1 VTLRG
6 QRLPL
11 LGGEPAGGEHPLV
24 RGLGRIVALE
34 DLAPDPP
41 FAEQLTDGAEEVV
54 LEPEQGVKALEDR
67 PGGAGGVAVVAD
79 EATHEEAVTLLD
91 PGLVVL
97 AIGPAPG
104 ETDPVV
110 PAPAQQAGVDE
121 LAAIVEYE
129 GMRKREATS
138 PPRSG
143 YPFSRLP
150 RHEGGAHMPDDRCRL
165 GSDDVVIG
173 LDLAS
178 AEHQVV
184 VLTAAGQR
192 LTRFRIPHSR
202 VGLEELLRRTAPTA
216 LGRAGGT
223 RVFAFEATG
232 HVWEAV
238 AYILRA
244 RGERYM
250 VVNPLTT
257 FRVREARQLSRE
269 KTDVTDAE
277 QIGELCRTGLV
288 TRTQLEARPY
298 LALRRAWGEYRR
310 LREERARL
318 KVLVAHQLYGL
329 FPEFLRVWADL
340 LQPGALAVLRTG
352 LTPAAMAALSLSEFV
367 AQVRAHRAGRR
378 IWRFKLAQV
387 HRYAAQT
394 IACPDGLDV
403 LAREVQRAV
412 ARIDVLTAQMTAV
425 ATEIDALLADLEEVP
440 YLRTIPGLGWASVAG
455 LLAHVGAITKYRH
468 GRQLI
473 KLAGT
478 NPSRRDTGQTV
489 GRGQRM
495 SRRGRS
501 GLREVLYLA
510 TISCLQHNPRI
521 RAHYDRLIQRA
532 DRPLPKMQA
541 LGACMN
547 KLLLYAFAVMSRREA
562 FQLDHNWQRTL
573 PRVA

>member
-1 VTLRG
+1 ML
-6 QRLPL
+6 
-11 LGGEPAGGEHPLV
+11 
-24 RGLGRIVALE
+24 
-34 DLAPDPP
+34 
-41 FAEQLTDGAEEVV
+41 
-54 LEPEQGVKALEDR
+54 
-67 PGGAGGVAVVAD
+67 
-79 EATHEEAVTLLD
+79 
-91 PGLVVL
+91 
-97 AIGPAPG
+97 
-104 ETDPVV
+104 
-110 PAPAQQAGVDE
+110 
-121 LAAIVEYE
+121 
-129 GMRKREATS
+129 
-138 PPRSG
+138 
-143 YPFSRLP
+143 
-150 RHEGGAHMPDDRCRL
+150 DDRCRL

-184 VLTAAGQR
+184 VLTADGQR

-202 VGLEELLRRTAPTA
+202 AGLEELLRRTLPGA
-216 LGRAGGT
+216 LGRAGGH

-238 AYILRA
+238 AYVLRA
-244 RGERYM
+244 RGERY
-250 VVNPLTT
+250 VVINPLTT

-269 KTDVTDAE
+269 KTDLTDAE
-277 QIGELCRTGLV
+277 QIAELCRTGLV

-329 FPEFLRVWADL
+329 VPEFLRVWADL

-352 LTPAAMAALSLSEFV
+352 LTPATMAALSLSEFV
-367 AQVRAHRAGRR
+367 ARVREHRAGRR
-378 IWRFKLAQV
+378 VWRFKLAQV
-387 HRYAAQT
+387 HRYAEQT

-412 ARIDVLTAQMTAV
+412 ARIDMLTTQMTAV
-425 ATEIDALLADLEEVP
+425 AAEIDGLLAGLAETQ

-455 LLAHVGAITKYRH
+455 LLAHVGTITKYRH

-489 GRGQRM
+489 GRGQTM
-495 SRRGRS
+495 SRRGRA
-501 GLREVLYLA
+501 GLREVMYLA
-510 TISCLQHNPRI
+510 TLSCLQHNPRI

-532 DRPLPKMQA
+532 DRPLTKMQA

-562 FQLDHNWQRTL
+562 FQLDHDWQRRL

>member
-1 VTLRG
+1 
-6 QRLPL
+6 
-11 LGGEPAGGEHPLV
+11 
-24 RGLGRIVALE
+24 
-34 DLAPDPP
+34 
-41 FAEQLTDGAEEVV
+41 
-54 LEPEQGVKALEDR
+54 
-67 PGGAGGVAVVAD
+67 
-79 EATHEEAVTLLD
+79 
-91 PGLVVL
+91 
-97 AIGPAPG
+97 
-104 ETDPVV
+104 
-110 PAPAQQAGVDE
+110 
-121 LAAIVEYE
+121 
-129 GMRKREATS
+129 
-138 PPRSG
+138 
-143 YPFSRLP
+143 
-150 RHEGGAHMPDDRCRL
+150 MPDDRCRL

-178 AEHQVV
+178 AEHQAV

-192 LTRFRIPHSR
+192 LTRFRIPHTR
-202 VGLEELLRRTAPTA
+202 AGLEELLRRTTPAA
-216 LGRAGGT
+216 LGRAGGA

-232 HVWEAV
+232 HLWEAV
-238 AYILRA
+238 AYVLRS
-244 RGERYM
+244 RGERYV
-250 VVNPLTT
+250 VVNPLAT

-269 KTDVTDAE
+269 KTDLTDAE
-277 QIGELCRTGLV
+277 QIAELGRTGLV

-298 LALRRAWGEYRR
+298 LALRRAWGEYAR

-352 LTPAAMAALSLSEFV
+352 LTPAAMAALSLAEFV
-367 AQVRAHRAGRR
+367 AQVRAHCAGHR

-387 HRYAAQT
+387 HREAAQT
-394 IACPDGLDV
+394 IACPDGLDG

-412 ARIDVLTAQMTAV
+412 ARMDMLTAHLTALVAEIDVV
-425 ATEIDALLADLEEVP
+425 LAELAEVP

-455 LLAHVGAITKYRH
+455 LLAHVGAITKYHH

-478 NPSRRDTGQTV
+478 NPSRRDSGQTV

-495 SRRGRS
+495 SHRGRA
-501 GLREVLYLA
+501 GLREVLYRA

-532 DRPLPKMQA
+532 DRPLPKMPA

-562 FQLDHNWQRTL
+562 FQLDHDWQRTMS
-573 PRVA
+573 RVA

>member
-1 VTLRG
+1 
-6 QRLPL
+6 
-11 LGGEPAGGEHPLV
+11 
-24 RGLGRIVALE
+24 
-34 DLAPDPP
+34 
-41 FAEQLTDGAEEVV
+41 
-54 LEPEQGVKALEDR
+54 
-67 PGGAGGVAVVAD
+67 
-79 EATHEEAVTLLD
+79 
-91 PGLVVL
+91 
-97 AIGPAPG
+97 
-104 ETDPVV
+104 
-110 PAPAQQAGVDE
+110 
-121 LAAIVEYE
+121 
-129 GMRKREATS
+129 
-138 PPRSG
+138 
-143 YPFSRLP
+143 
-150 RHEGGAHMPDDRCRL
+150 MPDDRCRL

-178 AEHQVV
+178 AEHQAV

-192 LTRFRIPHSR
+192 LTRFRIPHTR
-202 VGLEELLRRTAPTA
+202 AGLEELLRRTTPAA
-216 LGRAGGT
+216 LGRAGGA

-232 HVWEAV
+232 HLWEAV
-238 AYILRA
+238 AYVLRA
-244 RGERYM
+244 RGERYV
-250 VVNPLTT
+250 VVNPLAT

-269 KTDVTDAE
+269 KTALTDAE
-277 QIGELCRTGLV
+277 QIAELCRIGLV
-288 TRTQLEARPY
+288 TRTQLEPRPY
-298 LALRRAWGEYRR
+298 LALRRAWGEYVR

-352 LTPAAMAALSLSEFV
+352 LTPAAMAALSLAEFV
-367 AQVRAHRAGRR
+367 AQVRAHCAGHR

-387 HRYAAQT
+387 HREAAQT
-394 IACPDGLDV
+394 IACPDGLDG

-412 ARIDVLTAQMTAV
+412 ARMDMLTAHLTALVAEIDVV
-425 ATEIDALLADLEEVP
+425 LAELAEVP

-455 LLAHVGAITKYRH
+455 LLAHVGAITKYHH

-478 NPSRRDTGQTV
+478 NPSRRDSGQTV

-495 SRRGRS
+495 SHRGRA
-501 GLREVLYLA
+501 GLREVLYRA

-562 FQLDHNWQRTL
+562 FQLDHDWQRTMS
-573 PRVA
+573 RVA